1 MKHLFIDTFKSGGEF
16 HKQVNKVELSL
27 YNKSLLFHAIFNFTR
42 ILYPIIGLAH
52 WQKAFKDYEK
62 ND

>member
-1 MKHLFIDTFKSGGEF
+1 MKLLFRDTFNNGGEF
-16 HKQVNKVELSL
+16 AQQVKNVELSL
-27 YNKSLLFHAIFNFTR
+27 YNKSLLFHVIFNFTR
-42 ILYPIIGLAH
+42 ILYPLIGLAH